1 MTNPPEQPDSS
12 NLDAYLDGALPAEQ
26 LGAMKREIE
35 ASPALRADLELQ
47 SRIDESLRR
56 SFAPSKPP
64 AQLLSIL
71 RDAGSVQAAPIQP
84 RRRWLK
90 IAAVA
95 AAAAIVWAVVGWQFF
110 GGRGKTPIYDPNTPL
125 ETIYAASVADGF
137 KPKWVCDDPHEFAST
152 FKQRQDQPL
161 LLADMPPGVKMEGL
175 HYLGGLSRYTT
186 AMLARVNEK
195 PVLVFV
201 DKASEDKH
209 VAEPSAKSGLHLF
222 RKELGPLVLY
232 ELTPLDHPSVMDYL
246 YLADVPPATK

>member
-71 RDAGSVQAAPIQP
+71 RDAGRGQAAPIQP
-84 RRRWLK
+84 RRRRLK

-95 AAAAIVWAVVGWQFF
+95 GAAAI
-110 GGRGKTPIYDPNTPL
+110 
-125 ETIYAASVADGF
+125 
-137 KPKWVCDDPHEFAST
+137 
-152 FKQRQDQPL
+152 
-161 LLADMPPGVKMEGL
+161 
-175 HYLGGLSRYTT
+175 
-186 AMLARVNEK
+186 
-195 PVLVFV
+195 
-201 DKASEDKH
+201 
-209 VAEPSAKSGLHLF
+209 
-222 RKELGPLVLY
+222 
-232 ELTPLDHPSVMDYL
+232 
-246 YLADVPPATK
+246 

>member
-1 MTNPPEQPDSS
+1 MNNPPEQPDSS
-12 NLDAYLDGALPAEQ
+12 NFDAYLDGSLPAEQ
-26 LGAMKREIE
+26 HDAMKREIE
-35 ASPALRADLELQ
+35 GSPALRAEVELQ

-64 AQLLSIL
+64 VELLSTL
-71 RDAGSVQAAPIQP
+71 RDAAGVQPAAVQT
-84 RRRWLK
+84 RRRWLT
-90 IAAVA
+90 IAAVVA
-95 AAAAIVWAVVGWQFF
+95 AATVVWAVVGWQFF

-125 ETIYAASVADGF
+125 ETIYATSVADGF

-152 FKQRQDQPL
+152 FKQRQDQAL
-161 LLADMPPGVKMEGL
+161 LLAAMPAGTTMEGL

-186 AMLARVNEK
+186 AMLARVNGK

-201 DKASEDKH
+201 DKSSNDTH
-209 VAEPSAKSGLHLF
+209 PAEPTAKSGLHLF

-246 YLADVPPATK
+246 YLSDVPPATK